1 VRRGAAVCVA
11 SLALDV
17 LSFAEAPHKGKGNE
31 SVACRIEALCR
42 LDHER
47 GGARAAT
54 VTITFLAPNQRC
66 GNVASLFGEPF
77 GRLPER

>member
-1 VRRGAAVCVA
+1 MK
-11 SLALDV
+11 ALPAGSR
-17 LSFAEAPHKGKGNE
+17 LSVGLIMSG
-31 SVACRIEALCR
+31 
-42 LDHER
+42 